1 MDPRP
6 IGVFDS
12 GIGGLM
18 AVRMLRHLLP
28 GEPILYL
35 GDTARMPYGDRPAG
49 EIDRLT
55 GELTGWLLRQNVK
68 ALIAA
73 CGTISCNAGETLQQ
87 LPVPCFDVVTA
98 AAEAAAQA
106 TRNGKVGLA
115 ATSATI
121 RSGRFTEE
129 IERRTGQA
137 VTAVPCPLLAPMIEH
152 GAGPDDP
159 ALAAAVAE
167 YCQPLLQSGVDTVV
181 LGCTHYPLIAE
192 LFTRIL
198 GPEVTLIDCAGEAA
212 KAAAEAMKEQH
223 LLAEG
228 VVGVQLHK
236 PAAYHLGGLVVT
248 EYRFTALPPQAA
260 RQTARR
266 MLGEDF
272 TPRLLPLEKLTAFST
287 E

>member
-106 TRNGKVGLA
+106 TRNGRVGLA

-121 RSGRFTEE
+121 RSGRFAEE
-129 IERRTGQA
+129 IKKRTGQA
-137 VTAVPCPLLAPMIEH
+137 VTAVPCPQLAPMIEH

-198 GPEVTLIDCAGEAA
+198 GPEVSLIDCAGEAA
-212 KAAAEAMKEQH
+212 KAAAGRPTDGPPHA
-223 LLAEG
+223 G
-228 VVGVQLHK
+228 RGFY
-236 PAAYHLGGLVVT
+236 PAA
-248 EYRFTALPPQAA
+248 AA
-260 RQTARR
+260 AGEADRVFPRIRLSRGKRR
-266 MLGEDF
+266 
-272 TPRLLPLEKLTAFST
+272 
-287 E
+287 

>member
-28 GEPILYL
+28 GEPLLYL

-73 CGTISCNAGETLQQ
+73 CGTISCNAGETLRR

-115 ATSATI
+115 ATEATI
-121 RSGRFTEE
+121 RSGRFAEE
-129 IERRTGQA
+129 IKKRTGQA
-137 VTAVPCPLLAPMIEH
+137 VTAVPCPQLAPMIEH
-152 GAGPDDP
+152 GANPYNHP
-159 ALAAAVAE
+159 AMITTVAE

-198 GPEVTLIDCAGEAA
+198 GPEVSLIDCAGEAA

-228 VVGVQLHK
+228 ND
-236 PAAYHLGGLVVT
+236 PAVT